1 MCQKCRCDLAG
12 HLCKAV
18 VKVLAR
24 VEFLSGGLNRE
35 GSSSPGVLEEIISL
49 QLKEVSPDSL
59 LTVDCRPLSAPT
71 CPSQLLATGVSQHG
85 YLD

>member
-1 MCQKCRCDLAG
+1 MHQECRYDLAG

-35 GSSSPGVLEEIISL
+35 GSSSPRVLEEIISL
-49 QLKEVSPDSL
+49 QLKVVSPGFL
-59 LTVDCRPLSAPT
+59 LAVDCRPLSTPT
-71 CPSQLLATGVSQHG
+71 CPCQLLDTGVSQHG
-85 YLD
+85 HFD